1 VDSFKVL
8 VRGYAL
14 KEKSGRYKASS
25 TAVLVNSEGKPV
37 LIDPGLYPKE
47 LKAALD
53 RENIKIESI
62 DIVTF
67 SHSHQDHIRNYKLFD
82 KSKVYD
88 PFKQYKKIPEDLYI
102 PGTQIKVIHTPGHF
116 DKHVAFLVDTAE
128 GRYAIAGDVFWWEDT
143 EEQKTDKTSL
153 ITHVDPLAEDMV
165 LLQESRKKLL
175 DLTDFIIPGHG
186 GVFKVPR

>member
-1 VDSFKVL
+1 VNSVKVL
-8 VRGYAL
+8 VLGYAL

-25 TAVLVNSEGKPV
+25 AAVLVNSAGKTV
-37 LIDPGLYPKE
+37 LIDPGLYPKQ
-47 LKAALD
+47 LKAALV
-53 RENIKIESI
+53 RENIKIDSI

-82 KSKVYD
+82 KTRIYN
-88 PFKQYKKIPEDLYI
+88 PLKQYKKIPEDLYV
-102 PGTQIKVIHTPGHF
+102 PGTKIKVIYTPGHM
-116 DKHVAFLVDTAE
+116 DKHVSFLLDTPD

-143 EEQKTDKTSL
+143 EEQKTDKISL
-153 ITHVDPLAEDMV
+153 IEHVDPLAEDQA

-175 DLTDFIIPGHG
+175 DFADYIVPGHG